1 MKKFL
6 SFFAAIVVAITMF
19 SSCNQSPANQLMNA
33 IEAKD
38 MVKVKTL
45 TDQLYND
52 KANTDT
58 ESLACA
64 LTGLFTVAGD
74 AYGNNDT
81 EKGDLYRERFN
92 EVYDLVMARPD
103 ADKVLGK
110 DGKEALEMVKGL
122 MGLFDLMGGAADGDG
137 AGLFQD
143 AEAVEAE

>member
-1 MKKFL
+1 MKKIL
-6 SFFAAIVVAITMF
+6 SFFAAIVVALTMF
-19 SSCNQSPANQLMNA
+19 SSCNQSPASQLMNA

-38 MVKVKTL
+38 MVKVKQI

-52 KANTDT
+52 KPNTDT

-74 AYGNNDT
+74 AYGNKDT
-81 EKGDLYRERFN
+81 ETGDLYRERFN

-122 MGLFDLMGGAADGDG
+122 MGLFDLMGGSDENAN
-137 AGLFQD
+137 LFED
-143 AEAVEAE
+143 VEAEAVEAE